1 MSDKT
6 STQGERIRLLFEDVD
21 GDVVIIA
28 PFIKVDALHS
38 LLSVIPSDSHLR
50 CITRWIP
57 REIAAGVS
65 DLQIFEV
72 LVRRGNASVLL
83 VDNLHAKMYIAGSK
97 CLVGSANLTLAGL
110 GERGQHSNIEVL
122 VETDICDPGIVSTLN
137 EIASVQRVATKEIA
151 ESAQLLADIIAEHC
165 DSDSQVSLA
174 WMPGS
179 KIPQHAFRLYSV
191 PPMGFIGKAERAL
204 LIDLAVFQPGLD
216 EHEFRQAVRSALS
229 SIPMVGQFLESSM
242 DISLSLSDTYSVLQK
257 DVGEQFSVEDR
268 WHSFVQ
274 WMAYFFPDR
283 VMIQERTELTLRR
296 AQRVS

>member
-6 STQGERIRLLFEDVD
+6 STQGERIRLLFDDVD
-21 GDVVIIA
+21 GDVAIIA
-28 PFIKVDALHS
+28 PFIKLDALNS
-38 LLSVIPSDSHLR
+38 LLSVIPSRSHLR

-57 REIAAGVS
+57 REVAAGVS

-72 LVRRGNASVLL
+72 LLERGNASVFL
-83 VDNLHAKMYIAGSK
+83 VDNLHAKMYIAGSR

-122 VETDICDPGIVSTLN
+122 VETDIRDPGIVSTLN

-151 ESAQLLADIIAEHC
+151 ESARLLAEIITEHC
-165 DSDSQVSLA
+165 DSDRQASLV

-179 KIPQHAFRLYSV
+179 RIPQHAFRLYSV
-191 PPMGFIGKAERAL
+191 PPTGFIGKAERAL
-204 LIDLAVFQPGLD
+204 LIDLAGFQPGL
-216 EHEFRQAVRSALS
+216 EESEFRQAVRSALH
-229 SIPMVGQFLESSM
+229 SIPMIGEFLESPR
-242 DISLSLSDTYSVLQK
+242 DLSLCLSDVYPVLQK
-257 DVGEQFSVEDR
+257 DIGEQFLVEDR

-283 VMIQERTELTLRR
+283 VVIQERIELTLRR